1 VRLLTLFILAMAFTV
16 GSIAAGYWLGL
27 AAIEMDLER
36 AEEVEAEVAAR
47 LADRTAGQLAMEI
60 FARNVGTLWLTVLPV
75 FGALASLVSGVA
87 TGYAAAE
94 RALAFELLYGIDP
107 ELLFVRWMTFPGALL
122 ELSIYAMAL
131 VLNFELT
138 GRLWRREVERDFLA
152 KYVAAFLALTGLMA
166 ISAYLE
172 ALVILGFSA
181 S

>member
-1 VRLLTLFILAMAFTV
+1 MRLLALFILAMALTV

-27 AAIEMDLER
+27 ATIEMDPDR

-47 LADRTAGQLAMEI
+47 IANRTAGQLAMEI
-60 FARNVGTLWLTVLPV
+60 FARNAGTLWLTVLPL
-75 FGALASLVSGVA
+75 FGTLAPLVSGVA

-122 ELSIYAMAL
+122 ELSVYAMAL

-152 KYVAAFLALTGLMA
+152 KYVVSFLALFVLLA

-172 ALVILGFSA
+172 AAVILGA
-181 S
+181 L

>member
-1 VRLLTLFILAMAFTV
+1 VRLLALFILAMALVV

-36 AEEVEAEVAAR
+36 AEEVEAEALAKV
-47 LADRTAGQLAMEI
+47 ADRTVEQLALKI
-60 FARNVGTLWLTVLPV
+60 FAHNMGMLWATMVPL

-138 GRLWRREVERDFLA
+138 GRLWRREVERGFLA

-166 ISAYLE
+166 VSAYLE
-172 ALVILGFSA
+172 ATVILA
-181 S
+181 YV